1 MNSSPVKAFYSLI
14 FLSAFGIMSLSE
26 KKAGVLMNAD
36 YLVKLYELP
45 SSEPAC
51 RKAAEEG
58 VTIHRA
64 MGLDRGRILDFVA
77 ENFSPAWVGEA
88 SLALSCQPTTCF
100 IAVKEKKVVG
110 FACYDATA
118 KGFFGPTG
126 VLEEC
131 RGKGVGSALL
141 YRTLEAMREAGYGYA
156 VIGWV
161 SDAVEFYRKS
171 LEILEIPGSFPGV
184 YRHMIDQN

>member
-1 MNSSPVKAFYSLI
+1 MD
-14 FLSAFGIMSLSE
+14 
-26 KKAGVLMNAD
+26 AD

-45 SSEPAC
+45 SSDAAL
-51 RKAAEEG
+51 RKAEAEG
-58 VTIHRA
+58 ITIHRA

-77 ENFSPAWVGEA
+77 ENFNPAWAGEA
-88 SLALSCQPTTCF
+88 TLALSCQPTTCY
-100 IAVKEKKVVG
+100 IAVRDKQVVG

-126 VLEEC
+126 VLESC

-141 YRTLEAMREAGYGYA
+141 YKTLEAMREAGYGYA

-161 SDAVEFYRKS
+161 SDAVDFYKKA
-171 LEILEIPGSFPGV
+171 LDVWEIPDSFPGV
-184 YRHMIDQN
+184 YRHMIDRN